1 MRIYYIICCFILLI
15 FTACGEVID
24 NDKIKVDIVSDTVDS
39 FDVGSLPL
47 NLASAELRAATA
59 QGLVKFDARGNI
71 VPALASRWI
80 VTDDGLSY
88 IFRIEKTWWKNQE
101 AVTAEIVAKILRQKI
116 RNLRQTTFL
125 DEMDSIEEIVAMT
138 GRIIEIRLSS
148 PRPNLLELLAQPEL
162 GITNKGA
169 GSGPMQALKQTNLMR
184 LHDILYDEEGQIE
197 LKENWVALQ
206 NNKAPDAL
214 ARYIMGDTDLLI
226 GGHFSNLPY
235 FAASGIDEELL
246 LYDPVPGLFGFL
258 FVEDSDYL
266 ASSEVRNAI
275 TMAIDRPRLLI
286 DFRSD
291 WREVLTLVPEGLQ
304 NRAAVERPAWTR
316 LRIDERIDLARKSI
330 SDWRDVSGDLR
341 DLRIALPNGL
351 GSDIIFARVR
361 ADLAKIG
368 LVAKRVAMKD
378 AMDLKM
384 IDQIAPLSSP
394 LWYLAQLSCKKT
406 VVCDEEADDVVSSAR
421 LTDNLEE
428 RKNLLAAAERRL
440 QENRNFIPIAYP
452 TLWMV
457 ARPGLLGFSTNP
469 RGLHPLQSL
478 GKEPI

>member
-1 MRIYYIICCFILLI
+1 MRISYIFCCIIILAL
-15 FTACGEVID
+15 TACGDAID
-24 NDKIKVDIVSDTVDS
+24 NDKIRVDVVSENVDG
-39 FDVGSLPL
+39 FDVGQLPL
-47 NLASAELRAATA
+47 TYSSAELRSATA

-71 VPALASRWI
+71 TPALASRWI

-88 IFRIEKTWWKNQE
+88 IFRIEKTWWKNGE
-101 AVTAEIVAKILRQKI
+101 AVTAETVARILRRKI
-116 RNLRQTTFL
+116 RGLRKAVFL
-125 DEMDSIEEIVAMT
+125 DEMESIEEVVAMT
-138 GRIIEIRLSS
+138 GRIIEIRLAA

-162 GITNKGA
+162 GIVNDGF
-169 GSGPMQALKQTNLMR
+169 GSGPMQAFEQSNLMR
-184 LHDILYDEEGQIE
+184 LRHIIYDENGQI
-197 LKENWVALQ
+197 KEDDNWVTVQ
-206 NNKAPDAL
+206 NDRTPDAL
-214 ARYIMGDTDLLI
+214 ARYIIEETDLVL
-226 GGHFSNLPY
+226 GGRFDDLPY

-246 LYDPVPGLFGFL
+246 LFDPVPGLFGFL

-266 ASSEVRNAI
+266 ASAEIRNAI

-304 NRAAVERPAWTR
+304 NRATVERPEWTS
-316 LRIDERIDLARKSI
+316 LRIDERIILAKTLI
-330 SDWRDVSGDLR
+330 ANWKETSGDMR
-341 DLRIALPNGL
+341 ELRIALPNGP
-351 GSDIIFARVR
+351 GSDIIFARLKT
-361 ADLAKIG
+361 DLAKIG
-368 LVAKRVAMKD
+368 VRSRRVAMADD
-378 AMDLKM
+378 ADLRM

-394 LWYLAQLSCKKT
+394 LWYLSQLSCKKT
-406 VVCDEEADDVVSSAR
+406 VVCDEEADDMVSSAR
-421 LTDNLEE
+421 LMGNLEE
-428 RKNLLAAAERRL
+428 RQNLLAAAERRM

>member
-1 MRIYYIICCFILLI
+1 MRISYIVFYILL
-15 FTACGEVID
+15 FALSACSEAID
-24 NDKIKVDIVSDTVDS
+24 NDKVRVDVVSDTIDG
-39 FDVGSLPL
+39 FDVGKLPL
-47 NLASAELRAATA
+47 NLASAELKTATA

-88 IFRIEKTWWKNQE
+88 IFRIEKTWWKNGE
-101 AVTAEIVAKILRQKI
+101 AATAEIVAEILRQKI
-116 RNLRQTTFL
+116 RQLRRTTFP
-125 DEMDSIEEIVAMT
+125 DEMDAIEEIVAMT
-138 GRIIEIRLSS
+138 GRIIEIRLVA

-169 GSGPMQALKQTNLMR
+169 GSGPMQAVKKTNWMQ
-184 LHDILYDEEGQIE
+184 LHDILYDEEGQIDLDE
-197 LKENWVALQ
+197 KWVALQ
-206 NNKAPDAL
+206 NNNAPDAL
-214 ARYIMGDTDLLI
+214 ARYIVGDTDLIL
-226 GGHFSNLPY
+226 GGRFTELPY
-235 FAASGIDEELL
+235 FTASGIDEELL

-258 FVEDSDYL
+258 FVKNSDYL

-304 NRAAVERPAWTR
+304 NRATVERPAWTR
-316 LRIDERIDLARKSI
+316 LRIDERIDLAKIII
-330 SDWRDVSGDLR
+330 SNWQETSGELR
-341 DLRIALPNGL
+341 DLRIAMPKGP

-368 LVAKRVAMKD
+368 IVAKHVAMEND
-378 AMDLKM
+378 ADLRLM
-384 IDQIAPLSSP
+384 DQIAPLSSP

-406 VVCDEEADDVVSSAR
+406 IVCDEEADDMVSFAR
-421 LTDNLEE
+421 LTGNLEE

-440 QENRNFIPIAYP
+440 QDNRNFIPIAYP